1 MNMNTIKYIIIIGFL
16 TFSCE
21 GEKVKEEPA
30 AADVAGSTTN
40 MVKLTEKQNE
50 TIQIEIGKI
59 KQRNLSAEVKANG
72 FLDVPPQNK
81 AVISPMI
88 TGYVHKLNF
97 LVGDNVKKGQV
108 MAELESM
115 EFVDLQQRLLELKN
129 QLIYLKEDYDRQQLL
144 RDQDAVS
151 KKKFLMAEVEYK
163 MAETAQRGLESK
175 LQMLGVNLNELENG
189 KIASVLRLKAPISGS
204 VKKLNSVIGRHVD
217 PSEEIY
223 ELVNAE
229 HLHLELSVYEKDI
242 TKIRKGQSVWF
253 AIPNVKHERYEGEV
267 FLVGKD
273 LSEDKRSINVHV
285 HFNENVGTFAV
296 GMYANA
302 SIAVSENEVNTL
314 PVTAIVVD
322 GDREFV
328 FRKVSSDSDGV
339 TFEKIPVA
347 TGLEAGGAVELVEMD
362 QLSQDDEIVVNG
374 AFYLLNAFSGGGD
387 EE

>member
-1 MNMNTIKYIIIIGFL
+1 MNTIKYIIIGFL
-16 TFSCE
+16 IISCA
-21 GEKVKEEPA
+21 GEKVKEDTA
-30 AADVAGSTTN
+30 SADVAGSSPNTVT
-40 MVKLTEKQNE
+40 LTEKQNE
-50 TIQIEIGKI
+50 TIQIEIGKME
-59 KQRNLSAEVKANG
+59 QRNLSSEVKANG

-129 QLIYLKEDYDRQQLL
+129 QLVYLREDYDRQQLL
-144 RDQDAVS
+144 LDQDAVS

-163 MAETAQRGLESK
+163 TAETARRGLESK

-204 VKKLNSVIGRHVD
+204 VKKLHSVIGRHVD

-223 ELVNAE
+223 EIVNAE

-253 AIPNVKHERYEGEV
+253 TIPNVKHERYAGEV

-273 LSEDKRSINVHV
+273 LAEDKRSINVHV
-285 HFNENVGTFAV
+285 HFNENEGAFAV

-302 SIAVSENEVNTL
+302 SIAVSESEVNAL
-314 PVTAIVVD
+314 PETAIVVD
-322 GDREFV
+322 GEKEFV
-328 FRKVSSDSDGV
+328 FRKVSSDSESI
-339 TFEKIPVA
+339 TFEKISVE
-347 TGLEAGGAVELVEMD
+347 TGIEAGGFVELLATE
-362 QLSQDDEIVVNG
+362 QLRANDEFVVNG
-374 AFYLLNAFSGGGD
+374 AFYLLNAFSGVEN

>member
-1 MNMNTIKYIIIIGFL
+1 MNTIKYIIIGFL
-16 TFSCE
+16 IFSCA
-21 GEKVKEEPA
+21 GEKVKEDTA
-30 AADVAGSTTN
+30 SADVAGSSPNTVT
-40 MVKLTEKQNE
+40 LTEKQNE
-50 TIQIEIGKI
+50 TIQIEIGKME
-59 KQRNLSAEVKANG
+59 QRNLSSEVKANG

-129 QLIYLKEDYDRQQLL
+129 QLVYLREDYDRQQLL

-163 MAETAQRGLESK
+163 TAETARRGLESK

-204 VKKLNSVIGRHVD
+204 VKKLHSVIGRHVD

-223 ELVNAE
+223 EIVNAE

-253 AIPNVKHERYEGEV
+253 TIPNVKHQRYAGEV

-273 LSEDKRSINVHV
+273 LAEDKRSINVHV
-285 HFNENVGTFAV
+285 HFNENEGAFAV

-302 SIAVSENEVNTL
+302 SIAVSESEVNSL

-322 GDREFV
+322 GEKEFV
-328 FRKVSSDSDGV
+328 FRKVSSDSESI
-339 TFEKIPVA
+339 TFEKISVE
-347 TGLEAGGAVELVEMD
+347 TGIEAGGFVELLATE
-362 QLSQDDEIVVNG
+362 QLRANDEFVVNG
-374 AFYLLNAFSGGGD
+374 AFYLLNAFSG
-387 EE
+387 EENEE

>member
-1 MNMNTIKYIIIIGFL
+1 MNMNTIKYIIIGFL
-16 TFSCE
+16 IISCA
-21 GEKVKEEPA
+21 GEKVKEDTA
-30 AADVAGSTTN
+30 SADVAGSSPNTVT
-40 MVKLTEKQNE
+40 LTEKQNE
-50 TIQIEIGKI
+50 TIQIEIGKME
-59 KQRNLSAEVKANG
+59 QRNLSSEVKANG

-129 QLIYLKEDYDRQQLL
+129 QLVYLREDYDRQQLL
-144 RDQDAVS
+144 LDQDAVS

-163 MAETAQRGLESK
+163 TAETARRGLESK

-204 VKKLNSVIGRHVD
+204 VKKLHSVIGRHVD

-223 ELVNAE
+223 EIVNAE

-253 AIPNVKHERYEGEV
+253 TIPNVKHERYAGEV

-273 LSEDKRSINVHV
+273 LAEDKRSINVHV
-285 HFNENVGTFAV
+285 HFNENEGAFAV

-302 SIAVSENEVNTL
+302 SIAVSESEVNAL
-314 PVTAIVVD
+314 PETAIVVD
-322 GDREFV
+322 GEKEFV
-328 FRKVSSDSDGV
+328 FRKVSSDSESI
-339 TFEKIPVA
+339 TFEKISVE
-347 TGLEAGGAVELVEMD
+347 TGIEAGGFVELLATE
-362 QLSQDDEIVVNG
+362 QLRANDEFVVNG
-374 AFYLLNAFSGGGD
+374 AFYLLNAFSGVEN

>member
-1 MNMNTIKYIIIIGFL
+1 MNMNTIKYIIIGFL
-16 TFSCE
+16 IFSCA
-21 GEKVKEEPA
+21 GEKAKEDTA
-30 AADVAGSTTN
+30 SADVAGSSPNTVT
-40 MVKLTEKQNE
+40 LTEKQNE
-50 TIQIEIGKI
+50 TIQIEIGKME
-59 KQRNLSAEVKANG
+59 QRNLSSEVKANG

-129 QLIYLKEDYDRQQLL
+129 QIVYLREDYDRQQLL
-144 RDQDAVS
+144 LDQDAVS

-163 MAETAQRGLESK
+163 TAETARRGLESK

-204 VKKLNSVIGRHVD
+204 VKKLHSVIGRHVD

-223 ELVNAE
+223 EIVNAE

-253 AIPNVKHERYEGEV
+253 TIPNVKHERYAGEV

-273 LSEDKRSINVHV
+273 LAEDKRSINVHV
-285 HFNENVGTFAV
+285 HFNENEGAFAV

-302 SIAVSENEVNTL
+302 SIAVSESEVNAL
-314 PVTAIVVD
+314 PETAIVVD
-322 GDREFV
+322 GEKEFV
-328 FRKVSSDSDGV
+328 FRKVSSDSESI
-339 TFEKIPVA
+339 TFEKISVE
-347 TGLEAGGAVELVEMD
+347 TGIEAGGFVELLATE
-362 QLSQDDEIVVNG
+362 QLRANDEFVVNG
-374 AFYLLNAFSGGGD
+374 AFYLLNAFSGVEN

>member
-1 MNMNTIKYIIIIGFL
+1 MNTTKYIIIGFL
-16 TFSCE
+16 IFSCA
-21 GEKVKEEPA
+21 GEKVKEDTA
-30 AADVAGSTTN
+30 SADVAGSSPNTVT
-40 MVKLTEKQNE
+40 LTEKQNE
-50 TIQIEIGKI
+50 TIQIEIGKME
-59 KQRNLSAEVKANG
+59 QRNLSSEVKANG

-129 QLIYLKEDYDRQQLL
+129 QLVYLREDYDRQQLL

-163 MAETAQRGLESK
+163 TAETARRGLESK

-204 VKKLNSVIGRHVD
+204 VKKLHSVIGRHVD

-223 ELVNAE
+223 EIVNAE

-253 AIPNVKHERYEGEV
+253 TIPNVKHQRYAGEV

-273 LSEDKRSINVHV
+273 LAEDKRSINVHV
-285 HFNENVGTFAV
+285 HFNENEGAFAV

-302 SIAVSENEVNTL
+302 SIAVSESEVNSL

-322 GDREFV
+322 GEKEFV
-328 FRKVSSDSDGV
+328 FRKVSSDSESI
-339 TFEKIPVA
+339 TFEKISVE
-347 TGLEAGGAVELVEMD
+347 TGIEAGGFVELLATE
-362 QLSQDDEIVVNG
+362 QLRANDEFVVNG
-374 AFYLLNAFSGGGD
+374 AFYLLNAFSG
-387 EE
+387 EENEE

>member
-1 MNMNTIKYIIIIGFL
+1 MNMNTIKYIIIGFL
-16 TFSCE
+16 IFSCA
-21 GEKVKEEPA
+21 GEKVKEDTA
-30 AADVAGSTTN
+30 SADVAGSSPNTVT
-40 MVKLTEKQNE
+40 LTEKQNE
-50 TIQIEIGKI
+50 TIQIEIGKME
-59 KQRNLSAEVKANG
+59 QRNLSSEVKANG

-129 QLIYLKEDYDRQQLL
+129 QIVYLREDYDRQQLL
-144 RDQDAVS
+144 LDQDAVS

-163 MAETAQRGLESK
+163 TAETARRGLESK

-204 VKKLNSVIGRHVD
+204 VKKLHSVIGRHVD

-223 ELVNAE
+223 EIVNAE

-253 AIPNVKHERYEGEV
+253 TIPNVKHERYAGEV

-273 LSEDKRSINVHV
+273 LAEDKRSINVHV
-285 HFNENVGTFAV
+285 HFNENEGAFAV

-302 SIAVSENEVNTL
+302 SIAVSESEVNAL
-314 PVTAIVVD
+314 PETAIVVD
-322 GDREFV
+322 GEKEFV
-328 FRKVSSDSDGV
+328 FRKVSSDSESI
-339 TFEKIPVA
+339 TFEKISVE
-347 TGLEAGGAVELVEMD
+347 TGIEAGGFVELLATE
-362 QLSQDDEIVVNG
+362 QLRANDEFVVNG
-374 AFYLLNAFSGGGD
+374 AFYLLNAFSGVEN

>member
-1 MNMNTIKYIIIIGFL
+1 MNMNTIKYIIIGFL
-16 TFSCE
+16 IFSCA
-21 GEKVKEEPA
+21 GEKVKEDTA
-30 AADVAGSTTN
+30 SADVAGSSPNTVT
-40 MVKLTEKQNE
+40 LTEKQNE
-50 TIQIEIGKI
+50 TIQIEIGKME
-59 KQRNLSAEVKANG
+59 QRNLSSEVKANG

-129 QLIYLKEDYDRQQLL
+129 QLVYLREDYDRQQLL

-163 MAETAQRGLESK
+163 TAETARRGLESK

-204 VKKLNSVIGRHVD
+204 VKKLHSVIGRHVD

-223 ELVNAE
+223 EIVNAE

-253 AIPNVKHERYEGEV
+253 TIPNVKHQRYAGEV

-273 LSEDKRSINVHV
+273 LAEDKRSINVHV
-285 HFNENVGTFAV
+285 HFNENEGAFAV

-302 SIAVSENEVNTL
+302 SIAVSESEVNSL

-322 GDREFV
+322 GEKEFV
-328 FRKVSSDSDGV
+328 FRKVSSDSESI
-339 TFEKIPVA
+339 TFEKISVE
-347 TGLEAGGAVELVEMD
+347 TGIEAGGFVELLATE
-362 QLSQDDEIVVNG
+362 QLRANDEFVVNG
-374 AFYLLNAFSGGGD
+374 AFYLLNAFSG
-387 EE
+387 EENEE

>member
-1 MNMNTIKYIIIIGFL
+1 MNMNTIKYIIIGFL
-16 TFSCE
+16 IISCA
-21 GEKVKEEPA
+21 GEKVKEDTA
-30 AADVAGSTTN
+30 SADVAGSSPNTVT
-40 MVKLTEKQNE
+40 LTEKQNE
-50 TIQIEIGKI
+50 TIQIEIGKME
-59 KQRNLSAEVKANG
+59 QRNLSSEVKANG

-129 QLIYLKEDYDRQQLL
+129 QIVYLREDYDRQQLL
-144 RDQDAVS
+144 LDQDAVS

-163 MAETAQRGLESK
+163 TAETARRGLESK

-204 VKKLNSVIGRHVD
+204 VKKLHSVIGRHVD

-223 ELVNAE
+223 EIVNAE

-253 AIPNVKHERYEGEV
+253 TIPNVKHERYAGEV

-273 LSEDKRSINVHV
+273 LAEDKRSINVHV
-285 HFNENVGTFAV
+285 HFNENEGAFAV

-302 SIAVSENEVNTL
+302 SIAVSESEVNAL
-314 PVTAIVVD
+314 PETAIVVD
-322 GDREFV
+322 GEKEFV
-328 FRKVSSDSDGV
+328 FRKVSSDSESI
-339 TFEKIPVA
+339 TFEKISVE
-347 TGLEAGGAVELVEMD
+347 TGIEAGGFVELLATE
-362 QLSQDDEIVVNG
+362 QLRANDEFVVNG
-374 AFYLLNAFSGGGD
+374 AFYLLNAFSGVEN

>member
-1 MNMNTIKYIIIIGFL
+1 MNMNTIKYIIIGFL
-16 TFSCE
+16 IFSCA
-21 GEKVKEEPA
+21 GEKVKEDTA
-30 AADVAGSTTN
+30 SADVAGSSPNTVT
-40 MVKLTEKQNE
+40 LTEKQNE
-50 TIQIEIGKI
+50 TIQIEIGKME
-59 KQRNLSAEVKANG
+59 QRNLSSEVKANG

-129 QLIYLKEDYDRQQLL
+129 QIVYLREDYDRQQLL

-163 MAETAQRGLESK
+163 TAETARRGLESK

-204 VKKLNSVIGRHVD
+204 VKKLHSVIGRHVD

-223 ELVNAE
+223 EIVNAE

-253 AIPNVKHERYEGEV
+253 TIPNVKHERYAGEV

-273 LSEDKRSINVHV
+273 LAEDKRSINVHV
-285 HFNENVGTFAV
+285 HFNENEGAFAV

-302 SIAVSENEVNTL
+302 SIAVSESEVNAL
-314 PVTAIVVD
+314 PETAIVVD
-322 GDREFV
+322 GEKEFV
-328 FRKVSSDSDGV
+328 FRKVSSDSESI
-339 TFEKIPVA
+339 TFEKISVE
-347 TGLEAGGAVELVEMD
+347 TGIEAGGFVELLATE
-362 QLSQDDEIVVNG
+362 QLRANDEFVVNG
-374 AFYLLNAFSGGGD
+374 AFYLLNAFSGVEN